1 MNRRIAQF
9 AIALGGWLTATA
21 LAGEAPFRT
30 ELPPAPV
37 PDLAGMLSSMP
48 AAFRP
53 PPTDPAAARMVWDA
67 VVDRFPEIIDGP
79 ERGGVFFIAIA
90 LRENGGVVASD
101 MRYIERHAI
110 QGLNEVQRELNEL
123 LPQDSRQVLAGLES
137 THHKAA
143 VIPGDRVLKGEV
155 RLIARRVTRNWEA
168 ERDSGI
174 VRRAVLANHQ
184 DLFLPMS
191 GDHINQLTVV
201 MAEDGTIARHKV
213 QPLAI
218 EQLGNSTR
226 IHGGCGP
233 LRPGVPPEIL
243 TRAIAELSALGVEPE
258 HAGLVGTLRVT
269 LPPDQAQLQGGRTI
283 GADGIARGQP
293 AALGIP
299 SLNVCYVWPRRP
311 GEPIGGTPLVW
322 ESVPDVSAT
331 APQRQQVSRLV
342 EQYFPEGSPAK
353 GNWMLLTHEGQVVRT
368 GHVALANDETLT
380 NVFLE
385 RMFPGIRIN
394 ATMSTS
400 RTVMPKMPG
409 EMPGAMINVT
419 VAFLAAD
426 SPFPP
431 PEDMPRAAE

>member
-9 AIALGGWLTATA
+9 VIALGGWLTTTA

-30 ELPPAPV
+30 ELPPAPA
-37 PDLAGMLSSMP
+37 PDQAELLSSMP
-48 AAFRP
+48 AALRP
-53 PPTDPAAARMVWDA
+53 PQTDPATARMVWDA
-67 VVDRFPEIIDGP
+67 VVDRFPQIVDGP
-79 ERGGVFFIAIA
+79 ERGGVFIVAIA
-90 LRENGGVVASD
+90 LQADGSVVASD
-101 MRYIERHAI
+101 MRYIERHELS
-110 QGLNEVQRELNEL
+110 GLNEIQRELNEL
-123 LPQDSRQVLAGLES
+123 LPVDSRQVLAGFES
-137 THHKAA
+137 TQRKAA

-155 RLIARRVTRNWEA
+155 RLIARRVASNWDEK
-168 ERDSGI
+168 RDSGI
-174 VRRAVLANHQ
+174 VRRAVLANHP

-191 GDHINQLTVV
+191 GDHINQLTLV

-218 EQLGNSTR
+218 EQLGSGTR
-226 IHGGCGP
+226 IRGGCGA

-243 TRAIAELSALGVEPE
+243 ATAIAELAALGVEPE
-258 HAGLVGTLRVT
+258 HAGLVGTLRIT

-293 AALGIP
+293 AALGMP

-311 GEPIGGTPLVW
+311 GEPIGGTPLVRD
-322 ESVPDVSAT
+322 SVSDVSAM

-368 GHVALANDETLT
+368 GHVALANDENLT

-400 RTVMPKMPG
+400 RTVMPKIPG
-409 EMPGAMINVT
+409 EMPYEMINVT

-426 SPFPP
+426 SPLPP